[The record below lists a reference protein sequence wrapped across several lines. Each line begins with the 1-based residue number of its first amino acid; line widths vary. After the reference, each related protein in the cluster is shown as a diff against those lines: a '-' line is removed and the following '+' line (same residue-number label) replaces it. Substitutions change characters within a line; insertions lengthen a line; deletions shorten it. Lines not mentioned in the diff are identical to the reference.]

1 MKFATVL
8 HLTLGLLFIL
18 FLTFVCILSPGIVN
32 AQVNDNLEAF
42 EKYNEEEL
50 AQMLAP
56 IALYPDALLSQ
67 LLMASTY
74 PIEIIEADRWV
85 RDNPE
90 LTGDTLDNEL
100 LDMDWDPSVKA
111 ICHFPSI
118 LALMSERISET
129 TNLGNAFLAQE
140 AEVMGMIQK
149 LRAGAYEQ
157 GTLRS
162 TSEQMVVVE
171 NQTIII
177 EPVNPRVIYI
187 PYYDPYYVYGT
198 WWWTPG
204 FAPYYWGPPGVDVGV
219 GISFWPGIYFGVSFY
234 RWSYFDW
241 RHHFVHIDLHK
252 RPKFVRHDYW
262 RGTSERWVHVPKHR
276 RGVAYRDKS
285 TARKFGQSSHRPAVF
300 RRDARGFPEQSLIK
314 QSRPEKD
321 RTNINLYRQQQQR
334 IERKRTELEQATND
348 RKERLRIAPE
358 KHKLQRKESP
368 RPKPARA
375 ENNRQERVR
384 VAPELQRQRRVEQKN
399 QRERPDNIFNRLEDG
414 KQERKASERGRYSR
428 KIDKDENRDERND
441 SFRSWRKSEN

>member
-1 MKFATVL
+1 
-8 HLTLGLLFIL
+8 
-18 FLTFVCILSPGIVN
+18 
-32 AQVNDNLEAF
+32 
-42 EKYNEEEL
+42 
-50 AQMLAP
+50 
-56 IALYPDALLSQ
+56 
-67 LLMASTY
+67 
-74 PIEIIEADRWV
+74 
-85 RDNPE
+85 
-90 LTGDTLDNEL
+90 
-100 LDMDWDPSVKA
+100 
-111 ICHFPSI
+111 
-118 LALMSERISET
+118 
-129 TNLGNAFLAQE
+129 
-140 AEVMGMIQK
+140 
-149 LRAGAYEQ
+149 
-157 GTLRS
+157 
-162 TSEQMVVVE
+162 MVVVE

-368 RPKPARA
+368 RPKPARGLNKKINAKGLITFLIGWRMASRNAKRVSAGAIA
-375 ENNRQERVR
+375 EKSIKMKTGMSGMTAFVVGES
-384 VAPELQRQRRVEQKN
+384 RRIK
-399 QRERPDNIFNRLEDG
+399 P
-414 KQERKASERGRYSR
+414 
-428 KIDKDENRDERND
+428 
-441 SFRSWRKSEN
+441 